1 MPAVDEPETRVPLF
15 AEEAHVDKVEVVS
28 DRVRV
33 TTSTDEHEAI
43 AKGVIERGA
52 LRVERVAVERQVDAA
67 PSPRVEGD
75 TTIISLVE
83 ERLFVEKRLFVVEEL
98 RVTLDRTC
106 EQVVIPIMLRATRA
120 TVEHPL
126 DPSAEEHTDG

>member
-1 MPAVDEPETRVPLF
+1 MPAVDEPEIRVSTF

-52 LRVERVAVERQVDAA
+52 LRVERVAVERQVEMQRRDFAA
-67 PSPRVEGD
+67 ALDQILGA
-75 TTIISLVE
+75 
-83 ERLFVEKRLFVVEEL
+83 ER
-98 RVTLDRTC
+98 DH
-106 EQVVIPIMLRATRA
+106 RARMAHRA
-120 TVEHPL
+120 
-126 DPSAEEHTDG
+126 A

>member
-33 TTSTDEHEAI
+33 TTSTDEREGLVE
-43 AKGVIERGA
+43 GVVERGA
-52 LRVERVAVERQVDAA
+52 LRVERVAVERQVAAA
-67 PSPRVEGD
+67 PPPREEGD
-75 TTIISLVE
+75 TTILSVVE
-83 ERLFVEKRLFVVEEL
+83 ERLVVEKRLFVVEEL
-98 RVTLDRTC
+98 RVTLDCTR
-106 EQVVIPIMLRATRA
+106 EPVAIPVTLRATRA

-126 DPSAEEHTDG
+126 DPSTEEHTHG